1 MDRFNPMNY
10 THYGQGVTG
19 DLGWG
24 SRKEISKAMK
34 KSKKAMKKLN
44 DFFTRVENERFLHR
58 LFDFFIAFKISLL
71 LPHPTWPVTPS
82 P

>member
-34 KSKKAMKKLN
+34 KLKKSDEEIEKSDEEIEL
-44 DFFTRVENERFLHR
+44 FLY
-58 LFDFFIAFKISLL
+58 
-71 LPHPTWPVTPS
+71 
-82 P
+82 

>member
-10 THYGQGVTG
+10 THYRQGVTG

-34 KSKKAMKKLN
+34 KSKKAMKKSKKS
-44 DFFTRVENERFLHR
+44 DEE
-58 LFDFFIAFKISLL
+58 IE
-71 LPHPTWPVTPS
+71 
-82 P
+82 